1 MDAQT
6 VLRFLFAFQFAR
18 AAQNGNMP
26 QRTQDYDKLTAA
38 LADRLEA
45 IGDNA
50 NTLQIAIQIA
60 RAADEVGIQL

>member
-1 MDAQT
+1 
-6 VLRFLFAFQFAR
+6 
-18 AAQNGNMP
+18 MP